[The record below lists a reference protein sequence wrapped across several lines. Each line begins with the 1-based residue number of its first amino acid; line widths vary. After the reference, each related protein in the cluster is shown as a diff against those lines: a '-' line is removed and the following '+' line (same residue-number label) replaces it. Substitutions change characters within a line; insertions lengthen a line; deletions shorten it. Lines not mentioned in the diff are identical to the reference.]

1 METHDI
7 ESHNLETEFNF
18 ALPRGYIDDAG
29 QVHRRGRM
37 RLATALDEILA
48 LQDPSALAHEAYLP
62 VALLSR
68 VITRLGDL
76 PAITPVVIEGLFA
89 ADVAYLEDLYLRL
102 NSPEAV
108 ILGAVCPHCHMQ
120 FQLQVAPLENSSW

>member
-1 METHDI
+1 METHNI
-7 ESHNLETEFNF
+7 ESHSIETEFEF
-18 ALPRGYIDDAG
+18 TLPRGYIDPSG

-37 RLATALDEILA
+37 RLATAMDEILA
-48 LQDPSALAHEAYLP
+48 LRDPSVQAHEAYLP

-68 VITRLGDL
+68 VVTHIGNL
-76 PAITPVVIEGLFA
+76 PAITPGIIEELFA

-108 ILGAVCPHCHMQ
+108 ILGAVCPRCHTQ
-120 FQLQVAPLENSSW
+120 FQLQVAPLERSG